1 MADPEWE
8 KLKEFF
14 HSALALPPKDRPAYL
29 DQACAGDAFL
39 RQSVEALLK
48 SHEESGFVDE
58 PAYAAAANLI
68 VDDQQIEQHPEAGVF
83 QAGQK
88 IGRYRINSLLGEG
101 GMGRVYL
108 AEDTKLRRKVSL
120 KFLSKA
126 ITRDHEKLLRFEQEA
141 RAASAL
147 NHPNILTIYE
157 FGEDDGQQF
166 IATEFVAGQTLR
178 ERLQRPIELD
188 EALEIA
194 IQITSALVAAHRV
207 NIVHRDIKPDNVIIR
222 KDDRL
227 VKVLDFGL
235 AKILTTRTLAA
246 TLNGEAPIRF
256 KTGPGVVIGTAAYMS
271 PEQARG
277 DEVDERSDIWSLGV
291 VLYEMITGSTPFVA
305 ETSNEIIAG
314 IVSRQ
319 RAAPLSRFTHEVP
332 ERLQEIVDKVL
343 TKDRDERYQTS
354 KDLLIDLRRL
364 KQSLELK
371 AGLDGRS
378 DTDSASAGM
387 RSVETVSER
396 AAAPTAYPTSSAEY
410 IVNQVKSHKR
420 VAIAVIALIA
430 IAAVG
435 IVGAGISAYK
445 SRQPQLP
452 AIGFPAINS
461 IAVLPFVNGNADAD
475 TEFLSDG
482 LTDNLIDRL
491 SQIRGLRVMS
501 HTAVFHYKGRET
513 DPFTIGNE
521 LGVEAVLSGRL
532 TKRNDVLNITLE
544 LVNAKDN
551 SHIWGEQYDRKL
563 SDLLAL
569 QREIPFDVSEKLRV
583 KLSGESKERL
593 SRPQTDNLEA
603 YQLYLKGIHSWE
615 KWTQSDAKEAAEFF
629 DEAIKKDPN
638 YALAYSG
645 LAAVYVNFG
654 NGVGPDVPPKEAH
667 RRAREA
673 ATKALSLDPELGEA
687 HAAMAHVFLYDDWD
701 FTGAERELRRAIEL
715 SPSYAEGHHAYSHL
729 LLLLGRFDES
739 FAESKRLLELD
750 PVSETSIGHLAY
762 HYLYARRFDEAIEQ
776 YKKDRQLY
784 PDVDFANNFKLGEA
798 YSQKGMFDEAIPQFL
813 KGFAG
818 FAYEP
823 AKIEELKKAY
833 AKSGIKGFYQKL
845 LEQDLGAPQAEQNRL
860 EIAELYARLGKKDE
874 AFEWLEKAYVAHDDQ
889 MVRLKEE
896 LGYDNLRSD
905 PRYVDLLRRVG
916 LPQ

>member
-1 MADPEWE
+1 MADSEWE
-8 KLKEFF
+8 KLKEVF
-14 HSALALPPKDRPAYL
+14 HAALELPPNDRPAYL
-29 DQACAGDAFL
+29 AQACAGDAFL

-48 SHEESGFVDE
+48 SHEEPGFVDE

-68 VDDQQIEQHPEAGVF
+68 VDDQQVERQPEAGAF
-83 QAGQK
+83 QAGQN

-126 ITRDHEKLLRFEQEA
+126 VTRDHERLLRFEQEA

-157 FGEDDGQQF
+157 FCEEEDQQF
-166 IATEFVAGQTLR
+166 IVTEFVEGQTLR
-178 ERLQRPIELD
+178 ERLQRSIELD
-188 EALEIA
+188 DALEIA

-207 NIVHRDIKPDNVIIR
+207 NIIHRDIKPDNVIIR

-235 AKILTTRTLAA
+235 AKILPKRTPLTTI
-246 TLNGEAPIRF
+246 NGEAPTRF
-256 KTGPGVVIGTAAYMS
+256 KTGPGVVMGTVAYMS

-277 DEVDERSDIWSLGV
+277 DRVDERSDIWSLGV
-291 VLYEMITGSTPFVA
+291 VLYEMITGSTPFA
-305 ETSNEIIAG
+305 ADTSNEILSG
-314 IVSRQ
+314 ILSRQ
-319 RAAPLSRFTHEVP
+319 RAAPLTRSRHDVP

-371 AGLDGRS
+371 AGLDGSS
-378 DTDSASAGM
+378 DTDSAIRGI
-387 RSVETVSER
+387 RSVETISESSAVS
-396 AAAPTAYPTSSAEY
+396 TAYPTSSAEY
-410 IVNQVKSHKR
+410 IFNQVKSHKR
-420 VAIAVIALIA
+420 AIAVMALLA
-430 IAAVG
+430 IVIVG
-435 IVGAGISAYK
+435 IVGASISIYQ
-445 SRQPQLP
+445 SRQPQSP

-513 DPFTIGNE
+513 DPRTIGNE

-532 TKRNDVLNITLE
+532 TTRNDDLNITLE

-551 SHIWGEQYDRKL
+551 SHIWGEHYDRKL

-583 KLSGESKERL
+583 KLSGESRERL
-593 SRPQTDNLEA
+593 SRSQTDNIEA

-645 LAAVYVNFG
+645 LASVYVNFG
-654 NGVGPDVPPKEAH
+654 NGVGPDVPLKEAH

-729 LLLLGRFDES
+729 LLLLGRIDES
-739 FAESKRLLELD
+739 FAESKKLLELD

-762 HYLYARRFDEAIEQ
+762 HYLYARQFDEAIAQ
-776 YKKDRQLY
+776 YNKNRQLY
-784 PDVDFANNFKLGEA
+784 PDVDFANYFKLGEA
-798 YSQKGMFDEAIPQFL
+798 YSQKGMFDEAVPQFL

-823 AKIEELKKAY
+823 TKIEELKKAF
-833 AKSGIKGFYQKL
+833 ARSGIKGFYQKL
-845 LEQDLGAPQAEQNRL
+845 LEQDLGAPQPEQNRL
-860 EIAELYARLGKKDE
+860 EIAELYARLGEKDA
-874 AFEWLEKAYVAHDDQ
+874 AFEWLEKAYAAHDDQ

-905 PRYVDLLRRVG
+905 PRYADLLRRVG

>member
-8 KLKEFF
+8 KLKDFF
-14 HSALALPPKDRPAYL
+14 HTALALPPNERPAYL
-29 DQACAGDAFL
+29 ERVCAGDASL
-39 RQSVEALLK
+39 RQSIEALLK

-58 PAYAAAANLI
+58 PAYAAAAQLI
-68 VDDQQIEQHPEAGVF
+68 VGDQQVKRHSETKAF
-83 QAGQK
+83 QAGQN
-88 IGRYRINSLLGEG
+88 IGRYRIDSLLGEG

-108 AEDTKLRRKVSL
+108 AEDTKLQRKVSL
-120 KFLSKA
+120 KFLSHA
-126 ITRDHEKLLRFEQEA
+126 VTLDHERLLRFEQEA

-157 FGEDDGQQF
+157 FGEDEHQQF
-166 IATEFVAGQTLR
+166 IATEFVEGQTLR

-188 EALEIA
+188 EALDIA

-207 NIVHRDIKPDNVIIR
+207 NIVHRDIKPDNIIIR

-235 AKILTTRTLAA
+235 AKILTPA
-246 TLNGEAPIRF
+246 TTSNGEAPMRY
-256 KTGPGVVIGTAAYMS
+256 KTGPGVVMGTVAYMS

-277 DEVDERSDIWSLGV
+277 DGVDERSDIWSLGV

-305 ETSNEIIAG
+305 DTANEIISG
-314 IVSRQ
+314 ILSRQ
-319 RAAPLSRFTHEVP
+319 PAPPLTRFTHDVP
-332 ERLQEIVDKVL
+332 KQLQEIVDKLL
-343 TKDRDERYQTS
+343 TKDRDERYQSS
-354 KDLLIDLRRL
+354 KGLLIDLRRL
-364 KQSLELK
+364 KESLELK
-371 AGLDGRS
+371 PDLDGGS
-378 DTDSASAGM
+378 DTDRASGGIRSAKTA
-387 RSVETVSER
+387 SEPG
-396 AAAPTAYPTSSAEY
+396 AVPMAYPTSSAEY

-420 VAIAVIALIA
+420 VALAVIALLA
-430 IAAVG
+430 IASVG
-435 IVGAGISAYK
+435 AVGAGISIYK
-445 SRQPQLP
+445 SRQQQQSA

-482 LTDNLIDRL
+482 LTDTLIDRL

-501 HTAVFHYKGRET
+501 HTAVFHYKGHET
-513 DPFTIGNE
+513 DPRKIGSE

-532 TKRNDVLNITLE
+532 TKRNDVINITLE

-569 QREIPFDVSEKLRV
+569 QREIPFDVSEKLRL

-593 SRPQTDNLEA
+593 TRTYTDNQEA
-603 YQLYLKGIHSWE
+603 YQLYLKGIYAWE
-615 KWTQSDAKEAAEFF
+615 KWTQSGAKEAIGLF

-645 LAAVYVNFG
+645 LAAVYLNFG
-654 NGVGPDVPPKEAH
+654 LGVGPDVPPKEAH

-673 ATKALSLDPELGEA
+673 ALKALSLDPQLGEA
-687 HAAMAHVFLYDDWD
+687 HAAMAHVLLYDNWD
-701 FTGAERELRRAIEL
+701 FSGAEREVRQAVEL

-729 LLLLGRFDES
+729 LLLMGRLDES
-739 FAESKRLLELD
+739 FAESKKLLELD
-750 PVSETSIGHLAY
+750 PVSETSMGHLAY
-762 HYLYARRFDEAIEQ
+762 HYLYARQYDEAVQ
-776 YKKDRQLY
+776 QFQKTRQMY
-784 PDVDFANNFKLGEA
+784 PDLDSPMYFQQGDA
-798 YSQKGMFDEAIPQFL
+798 YYQKGMFDEAYAQYM
-813 KGFAG
+813 KGLSG
-818 FAYEP
+818 SGYES
-823 AKIEELKKAY
+823 AKLEDLKKAF

-845 LEQDLGAPQAEQNRL
+845 LEQEKVVPQTQQNRP
-860 EIAELYARLGKKDE
+860 EIAELYARLGEKE
-874 AFEWLEKAYVAHDDQ
+874 AAFEWLEKAYAAHDDE
-889 MVRLKEE
+889 MVRLKEQ

-905 PRYVDLLRRVG
+905 PRYADLLRRVG

>member
-8 KLKEFF
+8 KLKEIF
-14 HSALALPPKDRPAYL
+14 HTVLALSPSDRPAFL

-48 SHEESGFVDE
+48 SHEEPGFLDE

-68 VDDQQIEQHPEAGVF
+68 VDDQQIERHAEAGVF
-83 QAGQK
+83 EAGQN
-88 IGRYRINSLLGEG
+88 IGRYCISSLLGEG

-120 KFLSKA
+120 KFLSKVV
-126 ITRDHEKLLRFEQEA
+126 ISDHEKLLRFEQEA

-157 FGEDDGQQF
+157 FGEDNDEQF
-166 IATEFVAGQTLR
+166 IATEFVEGQTLR
-178 ERLQRPIELD
+178 ERMQRPIELD

-194 IQITSALVAAHRV
+194 VQITSALVAAHRV

-222 KDDRL
+222 KHDGL
-227 VKVLDFGL
+227 VKVVDFGL
-235 AKILTTRTLAA
+235 AKILTTRTPA
-246 TLNGEAPIRF
+246 TTINGEAPNRF
-256 KTGPGVVIGTAAYMS
+256 KTGPGVVMGTVAYMS

-277 DEVDERSDIWSLGV
+277 DKVDERSDIWSLGA
-291 VLYEMITGSTPFVA
+291 VLYEMITGSTPFA
-305 ETSNEIIAG
+305 ADTSNEIISG
-314 IVSRQ
+314 ILSRQ
-319 RAAPLSRFTHEVP
+319 RAAPLTRFTDDVP
-332 ERLQEIVDKVL
+332 ERLQEIVEKVL

-364 KQSLELK
+364 KQALELK
-371 AGLDGRS
+371 AGLDRSS
-378 DTDSASAGM
+378 DTDGASAGI
-387 RSVETVSER
+387 RSAETVSER
-396 AAAPTAYPTSSAEY
+396 AVVPTAYPTSSAEY

-420 VAIAVIALIA
+420 VAITVIALLA
-430 IAAVG
+430 IVAVSISGAA
-435 IVGAGISAYK
+435 ISIYK
-445 SRQPQLP
+445 SRQQQSP

-461 IAVLPFVNGNADAD
+461 IAVLPFVNGNANAD

-513 DPFTIGNE
+513 DPRMIGNE

-532 TKRNDVLNITLE
+532 TVRNDVLNITLE
-544 LVNAKDN
+544 LVSAKDN
-551 SHIWGEQYDRKL
+551 SHIWGQQYDRKL

-569 QREIPFDVSEKLRV
+569 QREIPFDVSQKLRV
-583 KLSGESKERL
+583 KLSGESKERFN
-593 SRPQTDNLEA
+593 RTQTDNLEA
-603 YQLYLKGIHSWE
+603 YQLYLKGIYSWE
-615 KWTQSDAKEAAEFF
+615 KWTQSGAREAVEFF
-629 DEAIKKDPN
+629 NEAITKDPN

-645 LAAVYVNFG
+645 LAAVYLNFG
-654 NGVGPDVPPKEAH
+654 IGVGPDVPQKEAH
-667 RRAREA
+667 QRAREA

-687 HAAMAHVFLYDDWD
+687 HAAMAQVFLYDDWD
-701 FTGAERELRRAIEL
+701 FIGAERELRRATEL

-729 LLLLGRFDES
+729 LLLLGRINES
-739 FAESKRLLELD
+739 FAESQKLLELD

-762 HYLYARRFDEAIEQ
+762 HYLYARQ
-776 YKKDRQLY
+776 YDQALQLY
-784 PDVDFANNFKLGEA
+784 LRAHQLAPDLDAHSYFQLGEA
-798 YSQKGMFDEAIPQFL
+798 YYQKNMFDEMTAQYV
-813 KGFAG
+813 KGFLIAG
-818 FAYEP
+818 YEP
-823 AKIEELKKAY
+823 AKIEELKKAF

-845 LEQDLGAPQAEQNRL
+845 LEQDKVVPQAEQDRL
-860 EIAELYARLGKKDE
+860 QIAKIYARLGEKDA
-874 AFEWLEKAYVAHDDQ
+874 AFEWLEKAYAAHDDQ

-905 PRYVDLLRRVG
+905 PHYADLLRRVG